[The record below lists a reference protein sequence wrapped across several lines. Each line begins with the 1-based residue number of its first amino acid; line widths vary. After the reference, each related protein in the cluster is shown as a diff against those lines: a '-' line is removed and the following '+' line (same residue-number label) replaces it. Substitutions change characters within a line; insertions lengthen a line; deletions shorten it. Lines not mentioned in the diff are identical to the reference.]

1 MKARV
6 ILTTHPLEIINWV
19 RSKFKGKDWA
29 EGVQEKLRK
38 HLILKARRYIIKVGF
53 SIQKLET
60 QENYKRTKVGI
71 LESNLQMESNCDPIR
86 NTQASDKRELKNCR
100 GNKVV
105 KLKILTKCLDE
116 AFFMTRLGGN

>member
-6 ILTTHPLEIINWV
+6 ILETHPLEIVNWA

-38 HLILKARRYIIKVGF
+38 HLILEARRYIIKLGF
-53 SIQKLET
+53 SIQNLKT
-60 QENYKRTKVGI
+60 QENHERPKVGI
-71 LESNLQMESNCDPIR
+71 LESKSQKKSNCNPIP
-86 NTQASDKRELKNCR
+86 NTQATNRRELKNCS
-100 GNKVV
+100 GSKVL
-105 KLKILTKCLDE
+105 KLKILTKCLDR